1 MAIAPIDLI
10 ELIKAVGGFI
20 AIVCVPLATVYI
32 MITASRTKELNTKID
47 GMLVDRDASNVRK
60 GERRGEDKAE
70 VLAEGQRQGREIA
83 RADQIARNLE
93 NNDRPLPVKDDA
105 AAEIATRTADAM
117 EVTAEAQK
125 VTAEAQK
132 RIADVAEATEMKK

>member
-32 MITASRTKELNTKID
+32 MITAHRTKQLNTKID
-47 GMLVDRDASNVRK
+47 GMLVDRDAANVRK
-60 GERRGEDKAE
+60 GERRGEDKAD

-93 NNDRPLPVKDDA
+93 NSDKPLPVQDEA
-105 AAEIATRTADAM
+105 AAAIATRGVEAMEESAKAQQQIADA
-117 EVTAEAQK
+117 
-125 VTAEAQK
+125 
-132 RIADVAEATEMKK
+132 ATERKT

>member
-1 MAIAPIDLI
+1 MQIAPIDLI

-32 MITASRTKELNTKID
+32 MITAHRTKQLNTKID
-47 GMLVDRDASNVRK
+47 GMLVDRDAANVRK
-60 GERRGEDKAE
+60 GERRGEDKAD

-93 NNDRPLPVKDDA
+93 NSDKPLPVQDEA
-105 AAEIATRTADAM
+105 AAAIATRGVEAMEESAKAQQQIADA
-117 EVTAEAQK
+117 
-125 VTAEAQK
+125 
-132 RIADVAEATEMKK
+132 ATERKT